1 MFRQMLKGALVRQ
14 KGKLSMIAFT
24 MALGVSLATAMLGVM
39 MDVGDKVNQEL
50 KTYGANLSVVP
61 RGTALLSELY
71 GVEDDENEAS
81 DAVNSTSGGSWA
93 PDSQKYLA
101 EDELVKM
108 KMIFWAFNI
117 VDFAPFLETAV
128 VARDQTVTLVGTWFD
143 KHLTLPTGETV
154 DTGMKPLKSW
164 WDVTG
169 EWVRDDDGDGA
180 MLGQNLAAKLRLKV
194 GDSFQVAT
202 PDGARR
208 RSLKVRAVVN
218 SGGKEDDQAFVP
230 LRLVQDISNRQGL
243 VQRVDVS
250 ALTTPENDL
259 ARRAAQDPNSL
270 SRKEWDTWYCTAYI
284 SSIAYQIEEV
294 VTGSRAKPVLQVAES
309 EGAILQKTQLL
320 MLLLTVLS
328 LICSAL
334 AISNLVT
341 ASVMERSSEIG
352 LLKAV
357 GATGAA
363 VALLIL
369 TEIVLTA
376 MLGGTAGYFVGLG
389 FAQII
394 GRTVFGSAITVKGL
408 VVPLVAI
415 LILLVT
421 LLGSLPAI
429 RTLLSL
435 RPTEVLHGR

>member
-1 MFRQMLKGALVRQ
+1 MFYQMLKGALMRQ

-50 KTYGANLSVVP
+50 KTYGANLTVVP
-61 RGTALLSELY
+61 RGTSLLSELY
-71 GVEDDENEAS
+71 ELEAENGEK
-81 DAVNSTSGGSWA
+81 DAA
-93 PDSQKYLA
+93 DSSAANAQKYLA

-117 VDFAPFLETAV
+117 VDFAPFLETAAV
-128 VARDQTVTLVGTWFD
+128 VEGQPVTLVGTWFD
-143 KHLTLPTGETV
+143 KHLDLPTGESV
-154 DTGMKPLKSW
+154 DTGMKRLKSW

-169 EWVRDDDGDGA
+169 DWVRDDEDGA
-180 MLGQNLAAKLRLKV
+180 MVGQNLATKLGLKP
-194 GDSFQVAT
+194 GDFFEAVTS
-202 PDGARR
+202 DGARR
-208 RSLKVRAVVN
+208 QRLEVWAVVN
-218 SGGKEDDQAFVP
+218 SGGKEDDEAFVP
-230 LRLVQDISNRQGL
+230 LRLAQDISNRPGL

-352 LLKAV
+352 LLKAI

-363 VALLIL
+363 VAFLIL
-369 TEIVLTA
+369 TEIVLTS

-394 GRTVFGSAITVKGL
+394 GRTVFGSAIAVKGL
-408 VVPLVAI
+408 VIPLVAI
-415 LILLVT
+415 LVLLVT
-421 LLGSLPAI
+421 LLGSLPAV
-429 RTLLSL
+429 RMLLSL

>member
-1 MFRQMLKGALVRQ
+1 MRQ

-24 MALGVSLATAMLGVM
+24 VALGVSLATAMLGVM

-61 RGTALLSELY
+61 RETALLSDLY
-71 GVEDDENEAS
+71 GVEDVEES
-81 DAVNSTSGGSWA
+81 PEESSGA
-93 PDSQKYLA
+93 PNAPSQKSRKYLP

-117 VDFAPFLETAV
+117 VDFAPFLETSALSGG
-128 VARDQTVTLVGTWFD
+128 QTITLVGTWFD
-143 KHLTLPTGETV
+143 KHLDLPTGESV
-154 DTGMKPLKSW
+154 DTGMRRLKSW

-169 EWVRDDDGDGA
+169 EWVRDDEGDNDSDDDGGENEHNA
-180 MLGQNLAAKLRLKV
+180 MLGQNLAEKLGLKI
-194 GDSFQVAT
+194 GDAFQVAV
-202 PDGARR
+202 DGRNET
-208 RSLKVRAVVN
+208 LTVRAVFH
-218 SGGKEDDQAFVP
+218 SGGREDDQAFVT
-230 LRLVQDISNRQGL
+230 LRLAQEISNRPGL

-259 ARRAAQDPNSL
+259 ARRAAQNPKSL
-270 SRKEWDTWYCTAYI
+270 SPKEWDTWYCTAYI
-284 SSIAYQIEEV
+284 SSIAYQIEEAIP
-294 VTGSRAKPVLQVAES
+294 GSRAKPVLQVAES

-341 ASVMERSSEIG
+341 ASVMERSAEIG
-352 LLKAV
+352 LLKAI

-363 VALLIL
+363 VSLLIL
-369 TEIVLTA
+369 TEIVLTSV
-376 MLGGTAGYFVGLG
+376 LGGTAGYFVGLG
-389 FAQII
+389 FAQVI
-394 GRTVFGSAITVKGL
+394 GRSVFGSAIAVKGL
-408 VVPLVAI
+408 VIPMVTLLV
-415 LILLVT
+415 LLVT

-429 RTLLSL
+429 RMLLSL

>member
-1 MFRQMLKGALVRQ
+1 MLKGALMRQ

-24 MALGVSLATAMLGVM
+24 MTLGVSLATAMLGVM

-61 RGTALLSELY
+61 RATSLLSELY
-71 GVEDDENEAS
+71 ELEAG
-81 DAVNSTSGGSWA
+81 DGEKDTGDSGA
-93 PDSQKYLA
+93 ANAQKYLA

-117 VDFAPFLETAV
+117 VDFAPFLETAATV
-128 VARDQTVTLVGTWFD
+128 GGQPVTLVGTWFD
-143 KHLTLPTGETV
+143 KHLDLPTGESV
-154 DTGMKPLKSW
+154 DTGMKRLKSW

-169 EWVRDDDGDGA
+169 EWVRDDEDGA
-180 MLGQNLAAKLRLKV
+180 MLGQNLAVKLGLKP
-194 GDSFQVAT
+194 GDFFEAAT
-202 PDGARR
+202 PDGGRR
-208 RSLKVRAVVN
+208 KRLEVRAVVN

-230 LRLVQDISNRQGL
+230 LRLVQDISNRPGW

-294 VTGSRAKPVLQVAES
+294 VTGSRAKPVLQVADS

-352 LLKAV
+352 LLKAI

-369 TEIVLTA
+369 TEIVLTS

-394 GRTVFGSAITVKGL
+394 GRTVFGSAIAVKGL

-415 LILLVT
+415 LVLLVT
-421 LLGSLPAI
+421 LLGSLPAV
-429 RTLLSL
+429 RMLLSL